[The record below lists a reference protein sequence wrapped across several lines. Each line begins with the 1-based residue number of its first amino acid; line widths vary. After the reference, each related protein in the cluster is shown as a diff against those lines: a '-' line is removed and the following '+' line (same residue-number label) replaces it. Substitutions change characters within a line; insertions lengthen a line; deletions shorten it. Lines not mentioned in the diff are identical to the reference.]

1 MSAASDVQ
9 IKYTAYPAAH
19 WSPDASAIIVEPMHD
34 GNYSLEITFV
44 TAGFGTSCLDGLAAL
59 REHVFFTHSHQ
70 EEDLEASTH
79 SRNAQAFLS
88 HCRRFMKTWGSGVF
102 PSDMCQAM
110 HLAQNISGEPFSMFE
125 YTDTRCCAVLQ
136 VALVPSRNAI

>member
-44 TAGFGTSCLDGLAAL
+44 TSGFGTSCLDGLAAL
-59 REHVFFTHSHQ
+59 REHVFFRSYQ
-70 EEDLEASTH
+70 EGDLEESDAH
-79 SRNAQAFLS
+79 SRDAQAFLS
-88 HCRRFMKTWGSGVF
+88 HCRRFMSTWGSGVF
-102 PSDMCQAM
+102 PSDMRQAM

-125 YTDTRCCAVLQ
+125 YTDIRCCAVLQ